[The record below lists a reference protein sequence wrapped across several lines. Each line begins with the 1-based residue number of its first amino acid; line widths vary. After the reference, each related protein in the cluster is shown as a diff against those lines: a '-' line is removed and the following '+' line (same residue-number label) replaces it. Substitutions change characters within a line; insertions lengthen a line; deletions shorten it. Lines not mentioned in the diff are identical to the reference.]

1 MKTLGL
7 GTGADSGAAVVED
20 GRILAA
26 VNEERLC
33 RWKMVEGF
41 PRGSIQ
47 EVLRLS
53 DTDPSTVDCI
63 MVGSTQEPWVD
74 ALTPFDGWFQTELK
88 GVKGAIK
95 RAAGVLAPYR
105 KTIPFLEAGYY
116 AIQQPLYSR
125 RKREIR
131 RVMTEEFGMTCP
143 VIFVDHH
150 LSHLASAYYT
160 SGFRDALVI
169 SVDGGGDRLSGLVY
183 TVRNGRWEF
192 QHKVSAYDSLGN
204 YYAYVTHICGFKAS
218 KHEGKITGLA
228 ASGQPLYRDILRS
241 FIDEQGGTLHN
252 RGQCVFQG
260 AVRKLRAS
268 LPADWKREDLAAS
281 IQVHCEDVMRRYV
294 GHWARA
300 TGLANV
306 ALAGGIAANVRI
318 NEEIHALP
326 EVERIFIHPH
336 MGDGGLPVGAALAAC
351 IPGNAPETM
360 PVGDCWPIRD
370 VYLGPGFTE
379 KEVEG
384 RLMKEGLQPE
394 TPMGEAI
401 EERIADLLVDGYV
414 VARADGRME
423 YGPRALGNRSILYQP
438 TDRSVNDWL
447 NKNLSRTEFMPFAPA
462 VLFEEAD
469 RLFVDLEGAKHAA
482 EFMTITKH
490 CSPWMRRHMSGVVHV
505 DGTARPHLV
514 RRNRNRGF
522 YDIISAFRR
531 RTGLPGIINTSF
543 NMHEEPIVCS
553 VDDCIR
559 AFLLGN
565 INYLAIGGQL
575 VKHPRA
581 TAHALK
587 PAPKVA

>member
-7 GTGADSGAAVVED
+7 GTGADSGAAIVED

-33 RWKMVEGF
+33 RWKMAEGF

-53 DTDPSTVDCI
+53 DTDPSGVDCI
-63 MVGSTQEPWVD
+63 MVGATEEPWVD
-74 ALTPFDGWFQTELK
+74 DLVPFDGWFQTELK

-95 RAAGVLAPYR
+95 KVAGGLAPYR
-105 KTIPFLEAGYY
+105 DSLPFLERGYY
-116 AIQQPLYSR
+116 AIQQPQYSR
-125 RKREIR
+125 RRREIR
-131 RVMTEEFGMTCP
+131 RVMREEFGMSCP
-143 VIFVDHH
+143 IVFVDHH

-169 SVDGGGDRLSGLVY
+169 SADGGGDRLSSLVY
-183 TVRNGRWEF
+183 TVRDGKWEF
-192 QHKVSAYDSLGN
+192 QHKVSAYNSLGN

-228 ASGQPLYRDILRS
+228 ASGQPRYRDLLRG
-241 FIDEQGGTLHN
+241 FIDEQDGTFHN
-252 RGQCVFQG
+252 RGRCAFRG

-268 LPADWKREDLAAS
+268 LPPDWRREDLAAS
-281 IQVHCEDVMRRYV
+281 IQVHSEDLMRRYV

-300 TGLANV
+300 TGLSDV

-326 EVERIFIHPH
+326 EVQRVFIHPH
-336 MGDGGLPVGAALAAC
+336 MGDGGLSAGAALAAC
-351 IPGNAPETM
+351 IPDVAPETM
-360 PVGDCWPIRD
+360 PVRDARPIRD
-370 VYLGPGFTE
+370 VYLGSRLTE
-379 KEVEG
+379 KEIAE
-384 RLMKEGLQPE
+384 RLMQEGLRPE
-394 TPMGEAI
+394 PQREAI
-401 EERIADLLVDGYV
+401 EERIAGLLADGYV
-414 VARADGRME
+414 VARAAGRME

-438 TDRSVNDWL
+438 ADRSVNDWL
-447 NKNLSRTEFMPFAPA
+447 NKNLQRTEFMPFAPS
-462 VLFEEAD
+462 VLFEDGD
-469 RLFVDLEGAKHAA
+469 RLFQDLGGAEHAA

-514 RRNRNRGF
+514 RRSSNRGF
-522 YDIISAFRR
+522 YDIIAAFRR

-553 VDDCIR
+553 VDDCVR

-565 INYLAIGGQL
+565 LDYLAIGGHL
-575 VKHPRA
+575 VRHPRA
-581 TAHALK
+581 AAHKLR
-587 PAPKVA
+587 PAPRAA

>member
-41 PRGSIQ
+41 PRGSIR

-53 DTDPSTVDCI
+53 DTDRSTVDCI
-63 MVGSTQEPWVD
+63 MVGATEEPWID
-74 ALTPFDGWFQTELK
+74 DLMRFDGWFQTELR

-95 RAAGVLAPYR
+95 KAAGSLAPYR
-105 KTIPFLEAGYY
+105 DLLPFLEAGYY
-116 AIQQPLYSR
+116 AIQQPQYLR

-131 RVMTEEFGMTCP
+131 RVMAEEFGMHCP
-143 VIFVDHH
+143 LVFVDHH
-150 LSHLASAYYT
+150 LCHLASTYYT

-169 SVDGGGDRLSGLVY
+169 SVDGGGDRLSSLVY
-183 TVRNGRWEF
+183 TVREGRWKF
-192 QHKVSAYDSLGN
+192 HHKVSAYNSLGN

-228 ASGQPLYRDILRS
+228 ASGQPLYRDLLRS
-241 FIDEQGGTLHN
+241 FIDEQDGTFHN
-252 RGQCVFQG
+252 RGRCAFQG

-268 LPADWKREDLAAS
+268 LPSDWKREDLAAS

-300 TGLANV
+300 TGLSDV
-306 ALAGGIAANVRI
+306 AFAGGVAANVRI

-336 MGDGGLPVGAALAAC
+336 MGDGGLSVGAALAAC
-351 IPGNAPETM
+351 IPGIAPEAM
-360 PVGDCWPIRD
+360 SVRARRPIRD
-370 VYLGPGFTE
+370 VYLGPRLTK
-379 KEVEG
+379 KEIED
-384 RLMKEGLQPE
+384 RLMKEGLTPE
-394 TPMGEAI
+394 APRQEAI
-401 EERIADLLVDGYV
+401 EERIARLLADGYV
-414 VARADGRME
+414 VARAEGRME

-438 TDRSVNDWL
+438 SDRSVNDWL
-447 NKNLSRTEFMPFAPA
+447 NKNLKRTEFMPFAPA
-462 VLFEEAD
+462 VLFEQAD
-469 RLFVDLEGAKHAA
+469 SLFLDLAGAEHAA

-490 CSPWMRRHMSGVVHV
+490 CSPWMRRHMSGVVHL

-514 RRNRNRGF
+514 RRDINRGF

-553 VDDCIR
+553 VDDCVR

-565 INYLAIGGQL
+565 IDYLAIGGHL

-581 TAHALK
+581 AARELR
-587 PAPKVA
+587 PAPRAA

>member
-1 MKTLGL
+1 MRVLGL
-7 GTGADSGAAVVED
+7 GTGVDSGAAVVED

-53 DTDPSTVDCI
+53 DTDPSAVDCI
-63 MVGSTQEPWVD
+63 MVGANEEPWTDDLV
-74 ALTPFDGWFQTELK
+74 PFDGWFQTELR

-95 RAAGVLAPYR
+95 KAAGYLAPYR
-105 KTIPFLEAGYY
+105 NSLPFLEAGYY
-116 AIQQPLYSR
+116 AIQQPQYLR

-131 RVMTEEFGMTCP
+131 RVMTEEFGMDCP

-150 LSHLASAYYT
+150 LCHLASAYYT
-160 SGFRDALVI
+160 SGCRDALVI
-169 SVDGGGDRLSGLVY
+169 SADGGGDRLSSLVY
-183 TVRNGRWEF
+183 TVRNGRWQF
-192 QHKVSAYDSLGN
+192 HHKISAYNSLGN

-228 ASGQPLYRDILRS
+228 ASGQPLYRDLLRS
-241 FIDEQGGTLHN
+241 FIDEYGGTFYN
-252 RGQCVFQG
+252 GGQCAFQG

-268 LPADWKREDLAAS
+268 LPPDWKREDLAAS

-300 TGLANV
+300 TGLSDV

-336 MGDGGLPVGAALAAC
+336 MGDGGLSVGAALAAC
-351 IPGNAPETM
+351 MPGIAPETM
-360 PVGDCWPIRD
+360 PAGDRSPIRD
-370 VYLGPGFTE
+370 VYLGPPFTE
-379 KEVEG
+379 KEIED
-384 RLMKEGLQPE
+384 RLMKERLKPE
-394 TPMGEAI
+394 ALEEAI
-401 EERIADLLVDGYV
+401 EERIAGLLADGYV

-438 TDRSVNDWL
+438 ADRSVNDWL
-447 NKNLSRTEFMPFAPA
+447 NKNLGRTEFMPFAPS
-462 VLFEEAD
+462 VLFEEGD
-469 RLFVDLEGAKHAA
+469 RLFLDLKGAEHAA
-482 EFMTITKH
+482 EFMTVTKH
-490 CSPWMRRHMSGVVHV
+490 CSPWMRRHMTGVVHL

-514 RRNRNRGF
+514 RRNCNTGF
-522 YDIISAFRR
+522 YDIISSFQR

-553 VDDCIR
+553 VDDCVR

-575 VKHPRA
+575 VKHPREA
-581 TAHALK
+581 ARELK
-587 PAPKVA
+587 PSPRAN